1 MVLTQR
7 ILILV
12 GILLVL
18 GGPYSTFIL
27 LEAFSIRRAPTYAHR
42 VGFMFISAA
51 AALSIITI
59 ICFTKPVFEMIV
71 KLLTIKKRWQMG
83 DELQRLNRMANVES
97 TPQRMSKNTTDAT

>member
-1 MVLTQR
+1 
-7 ILILV
+7 
-12 GILLVL
+12 
-18 GGPYSTFIL
+18 
-27 LEAFSIRRAPTYAHR
+27 
-42 VGFMFISAA
+42 MFISAA